1 MDDAVAVW
9 VGPGGIVAAVI
20 LVITGVWGIR
30 HQREN
35 NKNEAKRVATEA
47 SAAAVKSLSVALE
60 QQERRLTNSDTQIA
74 DMSSRLTEN
83 ERVRL
88 VAVEHIADRETFA
101 ISYWEKRP
109 KGLPKIPELIHS
121 EVLATAPHLRIAQM
135 EHGGDGPDD
144 NDDDDEDEEDSV
156 DE

>member
-47 SAAAVKSLSVALE
+47 SAAAVKSLSVALD
-60 QQERRLTNSDTQIA
+60 QQEKRLTTQGQEIA
-74 DMSSRLTEN
+74 DLSTRLTDN
-83 ERVRL
+83 ERIRL

-101 ISYWEKRP
+101 VSYWENRP
-109 KGLPKIPELIHS
+109 DGLPRVPELIHAD
-121 EVLATAPHLRIAQM
+121 VLAVAPHLRIARM
-135 EHGGDGPDD
+135 EAGGGDRGDTSAP
-144 NDDDDEDEEDSV
+144 DDEDEYED
-156 DE
+156 